1 MQKKTFSGRN
11 LDEALEAA
19 IREYKKPREE
29 LNYKIL
35 EEKKSLFGLEKRVTI
50 EVLEEQG
57 SPNLK
62 LFLNKFILNSG
73 FSLSYSIES
82 VEEGLR
88 VDLKGDDVG
97 ILLKNYGEVL
107 DALQYLLE
115 KVLQKEGYEGK
126 IILDA
131 SNFRENIK
139 KKVEKMAVYLCK
151 KVKKEGKPVQMK
163 PLPPNLRKIVH
174 LTAMKFNGLESKSQG
189 SGHFKKVFLSLKKR

>member
-50 EVLEEQG
+50 EVLEDQG

-82 VEEGLR
+82 SEDALIVN
-88 VDLKGDDVG
+88 LKGDDVG

-107 DALQYLLE
+107 DALQYLIE
-115 KVLQKEGYEGK
+115 KLLQKEGYEGK
-126 IILDA
+126 VLVDA

-139 KKVEKMAVYLCK
+139 KKIEKLTVYICR
-151 KVKKEGKPVQMK
+151 KVKKEGRPVQMK

-174 LTAMKFNGLESKSQG
+174 ITAMKFNGVESKSQG
-189 SGHFKKVFLSLKKR
+189 SGHFKRVFISLKKR